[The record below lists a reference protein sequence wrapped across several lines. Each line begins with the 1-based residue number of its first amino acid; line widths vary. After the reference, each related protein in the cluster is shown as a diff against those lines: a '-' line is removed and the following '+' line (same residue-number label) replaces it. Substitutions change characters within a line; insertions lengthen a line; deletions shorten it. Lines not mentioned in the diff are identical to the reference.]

1 MREIAPSIELIRF
14 ETSLMLYR
22 MSDALIAGAKVK
34 LQLFGEET
42 TQTLFGACLKLPDL
56 AS

>member
-1 MREIAPSIELIRF
+1 
-14 ETSLMLYR
+14 MLYG

-42 TQTLFGACLKLPDL
+42 MQTLFGSCLKLPDR